1 MTTKKAKKYQTNG
14 EKNGGANQLKII
26 IMSVQHKYSLL
37 VKWTGNTGTGTSGYK
52 EFERSHSIFV
62 VNKAEI
68 PGSSD
73 PAFSGD
79 KTKHNP
85 EDLLLASI
93 SSCHM
98 LWYLHLCAVAGI
110 IVTDYIDNATGIMI
124 ENANGGG
131 KFTEATLNPMVTI
144 TAISMTEKANELHK
158 KANELCFI
166 ANSLNFPVYHK
177 PICIATNR

>member
-1 MTTKKAKKYQTNG
+1 MRG
-14 EKNGGANQLKII
+14 
-26 IMSVQHKYSLL
+26 QHNYSLT
-37 VKWTGNTGTGTSGYK
+37 VKWTGNIGTGTSGYAS
-52 EFERSHSIFV
+52 FERSHSIFV
-62 VNKAEI
+62 ANKTEI
-68 PGSSD
+68 LGSSD
-73 PAFSGD
+73 PAFRGD

-98 LWYLHLCAVAGI
+98 LWYLHLCAMAGI

-124 ENANGGG
+124 ETANGGG
-131 KFTEATLNPMVTI
+131 KFTEATLNPIVSI

-158 KANELCFI
+158 KANELCFV

-177 PICIATNR
+177 PTCIIAS